1 MTPGGLARSH
11 LTGSGTWANKPQGEI
26 AGDAVR
32 EVGVIHGTRE
42 PGQSKSPGTV
52 PARDGGA
59 ATQKA
64 LLRGKGSRRVWR
76 AERVHG

>member
-1 MTPGGLARSH
+1 MTPGGLARFRS
-11 LTGSGTWANKPQGEI
+11 TGSGTWAYKPHGEN
-26 AGDAVR
+26 AGDVVR

-42 PGQSKSPGTV
+42 PRQSKSPGTV

-59 ATQKA
+59 VAQKA
-64 LLRGKGSRRVWR
+64 PLRGKGSRRVWR